1 MSTSLS
7 AAALPA
13 LVRTHFPELEF
24 EQVAVPGQGLDHAV
38 AILLGNPAGPLVARA
53 PYTADYRAQAGIEAA
68 VLAEISPL
76 TEVTLPVPVR
86 ATADGALTVHTLVP
100 GSPLS
105 TTSVESLGDRAE
117 SAHRQLGQLLSV
129 LHTRDIA
136 APPFNQVEPWLT
148 RGRVN
153 PAPRA
158 LPAKISLLRTRADDL
173 LPAVLSPAELRDVER
188 FFTDMTVLLD
198 PHRPARVIHGD
209 LYDQH
214 LLWENEIGHLGVI
227 DFSDMNLGDPAV
239 DFAHLPDPAGVL
251 NHYGVNADAAILER
265 AAIYR
270 RWDAVYLLV
279 DHLRTGRTPAQVA
292 WSGFRAA
299 RAELAG

>member
-13 LVRTHFPELEF
+13 LVRASFPDLAF
-24 EQVAVPGQGLDHAV
+24 EQVEIPGQGLDHAV

-53 PYTADYRAQAGIEAA
+53 PYTAAYRAQARTEAA
-68 VLAEISPL
+68 VLAEISHL
-76 TEVTLPVPVR
+76 TEVTLPVAVR
-86 ATADGALTVHTLVP
+86 ATTDGALTVHTLVP

-105 TTSVESLGDRAE
+105 AAALQALGARRD
-117 SAHRQLGQLLSV
+117 SAHRQLGQLLAV
-129 LHTRDIA
+129 LHSRDIA
-136 APPFNQVEPWLT
+136 APPFKQVEPW
-148 RGRVN
+148 RIHGRAN
-153 PAPRA
+153 PAPRS
-158 LPAKISLLRTRADDL
+158 LPAKISLLRARADHV
-173 LPAVLSPAELRDVER
+173 LPAVLSSPELRDVER
-188 FFTDMTVLLD
+188 FFADMNVLLD
-198 PHRPARVIHGD
+198 PHRPARLIHGD

-214 LLWENEIGHLGVI
+214 LLWENHTGRLGVI

-251 NHYGVNADAAILER
+251 NHYGAEADEEILER

-279 DHLRTGRTPAQVA
+279 DHLRTGRTSAESA
-292 WSGFRAA
+292 WPGFRAA